1 MNKIALLLPV
11 LALAACGSQQ
21 EAAPAPTATATATA
35 TAAPKP
41 SLPAPDKDTFSALFA
56 KACPKAEKVNQV
68 VCKRAGMGSPEVICE
83 YGLGEDKY
91 LRDEATLVAGDT
103 AWTLKDPEAMCK
115 KHMEHHAG

>member
-1 MNKIALLLPV
+1 MKKIALLLP
-11 LALAACGSQQ
+11 LLLAACGSTE
-21 EAAPAPTATATATA
+21 EAAPVPAATATETV
-35 TAAPKP
+35 AAKP
-41 SLPAPDKDTFSALFA
+41 SLPAPDQDTFTKLFA
-56 KACPKAEKVNQV
+56 EACPQAEKVNQA

-115 KHMEHHAG
+115 KHMDHHAG